1 MCFLF
6 AGDPCTVEGSTR
18 LIGGASDMEGR
29 VEYCNNGRWGTVCNS
44 IGWDSL
50 DAMVVCRE
58 LGHYAL
64 GMHLR
69 SRPVKCVATITCCT
83 KFTVYTS

>member
-1 MCFLF
+1 MNILVTEILTPNCNVFLF

-29 VEYCNNGRWGTVCNS
+29 VEYCNNGRWGTVCNR

-69 SRPVKCVATITCCT
+69 SIDQ
-83 KFTVYTS
+83 